1 MYNDFNI
8 QPTMC
13 KICKRQASKI
23 EEYIQLA
30 KECGYATVDECVE
43 NEEGTFNPDTRKFYQ
58 NRSTFGN
65 SIRFTNI
72 FLLTM
77 EKPPRFYNRIK
88 FGGFLFF

>member
-30 KECGYATVDECVE
+30 KECGYKTVDECVE
-43 NEEGTFNPDTRKFYQ
+43 NEEGTFNPDTRKFYC
-58 NRSTFGN
+58 T
-65 SIRFTNI
+65 
-72 FLLTM
+72 
-77 EKPPRFYNRIK
+77 ECYIK
-88 FGGFLFF
+88 IGQPLGTA